1 MSIGLSDKMK
11 RNSDGTF
18 SDSGKGGRYQ
28 VAVRLREPYASFVAN
43 QEIGATEFVR
53 TLIIKAYEENK

>member
-1 MSIGLSDKMK
+1 MK

-18 SDSGKGGRYQ
+18 SDRGKGGRYQ

-53 TLIIKAYEENK
+53 ALIIKAYEESR